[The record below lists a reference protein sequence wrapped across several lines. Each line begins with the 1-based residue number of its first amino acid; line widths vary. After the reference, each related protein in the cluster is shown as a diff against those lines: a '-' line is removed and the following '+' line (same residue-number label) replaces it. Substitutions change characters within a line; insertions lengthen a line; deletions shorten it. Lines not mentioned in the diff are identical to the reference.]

1 MTRDTLRSDC
11 SRAARWLAWA
21 TAIAL
26 ALCAIAP
33 AGAAEEAVTLY
44 QWKDADG
51 VTRYTPELDRVPGYA
66 RGSVVEIRPGATP
79 PPQTPVYFEPDPRA
93 PVVGIPG
100 ESPKSAPPSA
110 EPSAPAPVSGAG
122 DDLDARTR
130 ELEAQIAADE
140 EALKKLISAPGAEAD
155 TEVSPELREIA
166 DRLPKLQ
173 AELASLQQRRT
184 RSGGP

>member
-66 RGSVVEIRPGATP
+66 RDSVVEIRPGATP

-93 PVVGIPG
+93 PVVAIPG
-100 ESPKSAPPSA
+100 EAPKTAAANAQPGAPPQG
-110 EPSAPAPVSGAG
+110 SGGAVG
-122 DDLDARTR
+122 LDARIR
-130 ELEAQIAADE
+130 ELEARIAEDE

-173 AELASLQQRRT
+173 AELASLQEQST